1 MGENIRLKIEEVRRM
16 TRLDCAIRLLR
27 CLRSFDNCDSRDV
40 EAFAR
45 AIIELGRNEMKELAR
60 SEKM

>member
-1 MGENIRLKIEEVRRM
+1 M

-27 CLRSFDNCDSRDV
+27 CLRFLDNCDSRDV

-45 AIIELGRNEMKELAR
+45 AIMELGRNEMKEVAQ